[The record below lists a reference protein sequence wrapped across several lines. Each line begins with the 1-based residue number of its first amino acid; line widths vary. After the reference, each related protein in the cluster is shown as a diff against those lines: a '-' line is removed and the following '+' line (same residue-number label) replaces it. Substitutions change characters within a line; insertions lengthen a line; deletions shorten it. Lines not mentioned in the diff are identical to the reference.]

1 MSDYDLQHHGD
12 REVGPGLLDLAVNV
26 RGAAPPA
33 WLRGRLHRA
42 LDRLGSYPDPAAAT
56 AAAARRHG
64 RSADEVLVT
73 AGAAEAFVL
82 LARALRPRRAVCVHP
97 SFTEPEAALRAA
109 GHRVER
115 LVLPPPYVV
124 DPDLVPVD
132 ADLVVVGN
140 PTNPTG
146 VLHQRLAELCRPGRV
161 VVVDEAFA
169 DAMPREPH
177 SLAHRADLPGLVVV
191 RSLTKTWALAG
202 LRVGYLLAPPELVER
217 LRRAQPLW
225 AVSTLALVALDT
237 CLAPGP
243 VRIAERDAA
252 VLAEERDRLQAGL
265 VALGV
270 EVTPGSQAPFLL
282 CHVRGRPDVREAL
295 RARGIA
301 VRRGDTFPGL
311 TAEHWRTAVRDA
323 EVNERLVEAVREVLA
338 AGPTASGTVAGTPF
352 VGEVR

>member
-1 MSDYDLQHHGD
+1 MTDFDLLHHGD

-26 RGAAPPA
+26 RSAGPPA
-33 WLRGRLHRA
+33 WLRGRLERA

-56 AAAARRHG
+56 AAVARRHG
-64 RSADEVLVT
+64 RSTDEVLVT
-73 AGAAEAFVL
+73 AGGAEAFAL
-82 LARALRPRRAVCVHP
+82 IARALRPRRAVCVHP

-109 GHRVER
+109 GREVER
-115 LVLPPPYVV
+115 LVLTPPYVL
-124 DPDLVPVD
+124 DPDDVPAD
-132 ADLVVVGN
+132 ADLVIVGN

-146 VLHQRLAELCRPGRV
+146 VLHPRLAELCRPGRV

-169 DAMPREPH
+169 DAVPGEPH

-202 LRVGYLLAPPELVER
+202 LRVGYLLAPPELVEQ
-217 LRRAQPLW
+217 LRCAQPLW

-243 VRIAERDAA
+243 VRAAEREAA
-252 VLAEERDRLQAGL
+252 ALAAERERLQS
-265 VALGV
+265 ALSAIGV

-282 CHVRGRPDVREAL
+282 CRVPGRTDVREAL
-295 RARGIA
+295 RTNGIA

-323 EVNERLVEAVREVLA
+323 EASDMLVATVREILA
-338 AGPTASGTVAGTPF
+338 GAAVTAHGRMA
-352 VGEVR
+352 